1 MRPFVIVRLLL
12 VALALSACVRG
23 TAPAPA
29 EQSVRAFM
37 AGVFDRPEAPLRV
50 PSVAL
55 VGDFAVAGWIQSGHG
70 GRTLLKRSAEGWEFV
85 VCGGADLRTAG
96 LREAG
101 LPAELVEPALAR
113 LAEAEAGLS
122 KEDLG
127 LLGDFKGM
135 MKMQGVGHPA
145 RK

>member
-85 VCGGADLRTAG
+85 VCGGGRCGGRGVALRRPRRRAETAF
-96 LREAG
+96 
-101 LPAELVEPALAR
+101 AENGRVGQAN
-113 LAEAEAGLS
+113 LS
-122 KEDLG
+122 N
-127 LLGDFKGM
+127 
-135 MKMQGVGHPA
+135 
-145 RK
+145 